1 MFQFSPLAAM
11 HLCIQRKA
19 DRLSL
24 PGFPIRIFTDQ
35 RLLAAPRNFSQ
46 LSTSFIASRC
56 LDIHRAPLVAFPI
69 PKARIITFDLR
80 PGFVAR
86 YWQSLDRQTGSRL
99 VQTQ

>member
-11 HLCIQRKA
+11 YLWIQYKA

-86 YWQSLDRQTGSRL
+86 Y
-99 VQTQ
+99 

>member
-86 YWQSLDRQTGSRL
+86 YWQSLDCQTGSRL